1 VQKKNWGIFVFAI
14 FVGAAVALI
23 VFGLPLAIIGLF
35 VASILDRG
43 NKRTVEGHQESEF
56 VGPKHLYGAPD
67 QNRRAQHRLVAR
79 HNQRI

>member
-1 VQKKNWGIFVFAI
+1 M

-43 NKRTVEGHQESEF
+43 NKRTVERRQDSEF
-56 VGPKHLYGAPD
+56 VGPKHLYGAAD
-67 QNRRAQHRLVAR
+67 RSGSRLVTWYNKR
-79 HNQRI
+79 K

>member
-1 VQKKNWGIFVFAI
+1 MFAMC
-14 FVGAAVALI
+14 VGAAVALI

-35 VASILDRG
+35 IGSILDRG
-43 NKRTVEGHQESEF
+43 NKRAVEGHQETEF

-67 QNRRAQHRLVAR
+67 QNSRAQHRLVAG

>member
-1 VQKKNWGIFVFAI
+1 MFAM

-43 NKRTVEGHQESEF
+43 NKRTVEGHQQQKT
-56 VGPKHLYGAPD
+56 VGSTHLYDTSD
-67 QNRRAQHRLVAR
+67 QNRKAQHRLVAG
-79 HNQRI
+79 HSQRI

>member
-1 VQKKNWGIFVFAI
+1 VFAM

-43 NKRTVEGHQESEF
+43 NKRTVEGHQETEF
-56 VGPKHLYGAPD
+56 VGPRHHYGAPN
-67 QNRRAQHRLVAR
+67 QNSRAQHRLVAG